1 MKVEF
6 NLKRDDTAVTYGRDV
21 IDILALQL
29 NCGVMSHLSRDLVT
43 HNFFRRHFLNFIIY
57 NRTERLARDIVQDN
71 GDGHMVVLCVLK
83 GGYKFCADLLD
94 FIKALNRNSDSSL
107 QLRVDFIRV
116 KSYEV
121 GLNYHSL

>member
-1 MKVEF
+1 
-6 NLKRDDTAVTYGRDV
+6 
-21 IDILALQL
+21 
-29 NCGVMSHLSRDLVT
+29 
-43 HNFFRRHFLNFIIY
+43 
-57 NRTERLARDIVQDN
+57 
-71 GDGHMVVLCVLK
+71 MVVLCVLK

-121 GLNYHSL
+121 GVAYHIL

>member
-1 MKVEF
+1 
-6 NLKRDDTAVTYGRDV
+6 
-21 IDILALQL
+21 
-29 NCGVMSHLSRDLVT
+29 
-43 HNFFRRHFLNFIIY
+43 
-57 NRTERLARDIVQDN
+57 
-71 GDGHMVVLCVLK
+71 MVVLCVLK

-121 GLNYHSL
+121 GLNLSYFVIVFIYENLIQVLVVRLTIRPPGEVCHGCVIYNHIIDTGLSLTQAYGLLQI